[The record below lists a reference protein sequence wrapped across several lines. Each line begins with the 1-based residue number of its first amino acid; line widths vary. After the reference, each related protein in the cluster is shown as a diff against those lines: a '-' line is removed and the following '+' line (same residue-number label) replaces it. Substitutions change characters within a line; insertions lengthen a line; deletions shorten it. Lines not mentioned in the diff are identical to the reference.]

1 MLGSGAACIAYQLF
15 DHVKTRVTAWID
27 PWSVIDTKGYQIAQS
42 LFAIGTGRWL
52 GVGLYQGSP
61 GQIPIVEQD
70 FIFSAIVEELG
81 GIVGICVILICL
93 GCLLLFLNVALQSKS
108 NFYRLMALGL
118 SCTYGIQVFLT
129 IGGAMKFIPST
140 GVTLPLISYG
150 KNSMLSTLIV
160 FSIIQGLYILKG
172 EKES

>member
-1 MLGSGAACIAYQLF
+1 
-15 DHVKTRVTAWID
+15 
-27 PWSVIDTKGYQIAQS
+27 
-42 LFAIGTGRWL
+42 
-52 GVGLYQGSP
+52 
-61 GQIPIVEQD
+61 
-70 FIFSAIVEELG
+70 
-81 GIVGICVILICL
+81 
-93 GCLLLFLNVALQSKS
+93 
-108 NFYRLMALGL
+108 MALGL

>member
-1 MLGSGAACIAYQLF
+1 M
-15 DHVKTRVTAWID
+15 
-27 PWSVIDTKGYQIAQS
+27 
-42 LFAIGTGRWL
+42 
-52 GVGLYQGSP
+52 
-61 GQIPIVEQD
+61 
-70 FIFSAIVEELG
+70 
-81 GIVGICVILICL
+81 ILICL